1 MAPKTRITV
10 ASASS
15 VLFMPRRYLANRR
28 PDPWGVERRSLTTC
42 QVVSAVRTTRCAGPG
57 GRARLPRNPCLP
69 EHLAHASV
77 LVPAHQDARIG
88 RSEEHTS
95 ELQSLRH
102 LVCRLLLEKKKK
114 HIPQTDS

>member
-77 LVPAHQDARIG
+77 LGPAHQDARIG
-88 RSEEHTS
+88 RRRQARRLVAGLVLRGSRGPREIAASTTS
-95 ELQSLRH
+95 R
-102 LVCRLLLEKKKK
+102 
-114 HIPQTDS
+114 

>member
-28 PDPWGVERRSLTTC
+28 PDPWGVERRSLTTG
-42 QVVSAVRTTRCAGPG
+42 QVVSAVRTTRCGGPG
-57 GRARLPRNPCLP
+57 GRAMLPRNPCLP

-77 LVPAHQDARIG
+77 LFPAPPDARIVRRVHARRVVTG
-88 RSEEHTS
+88 
-95 ELQSLRH
+95 
-102 LVCRLLLEKKKK
+102 
-114 HIPQTDS
+114 